1 MWLTTDPAKVVDE
14 ALAVE
19 EVVGGDEE
27 VAEERPEPE

>member
-1 MWLTTDPAKVVDE
+1 MVDDPAKVVDE

-27 VAEERPEPE
+27 VPEERPKPG